1 MIIDMDDN
9 LKHYGMPRRSG
20 RYPWG
25 SGEDPYQSEQDT
37 FLKDVTEL
45 QKNGMSEVDI
55 AKKHNMSTTELR
67 SRISIAKN
75 EAKKRDY
82 YEAIK
87 LRNKGMSYQAI
98 ADKLGM
104 PNESSVRS
112 LLAPSRQ
119 EKLESIS
126 KTADILKKSVDEKG
140 YIDVGLGVETTIGVS
155 STKMNTA
162 IKKLEDE
169 GYIITNIPVE
179 QLGTGKNTTV
189 KVLMKKPEGA
199 SDSDISRKAFAL
211 AAQNKDKISLPMG
224 YIEHETG
231 KTKYGLDPIQSIDK
245 SRVLIRYAEDGGIK
259 KDGVIELRRNVSDLD
274 LGASRYAQVRIGVDG
289 THYLK
294 GMAMY
299 TDHIPDGYDIIFN
312 TNKPKGTPM
321 LGPKDNT
328 VLKPMKNDPD
338 NPFGAAIKPGGQKG
352 AINIVNE
359 EGDWNEWSKTLSSQ
373 VLSKQSPQ
381 LAKRQLGIIADQRK
395 DEYNDIMHIANP
407 TIRRKLLVS
416 FADGCDKDAIDLKA
430 AALPRQSTHVILP
443 IPNMKP
449 NEIYAPKYQNGEEVV
464 LIRYPHAGPFEI
476 PRLIVNNKQKDAR
489 RLIFNAADAVG
500 IHPSVAERLSGA
512 DFDGDSVTVIPT
524 KNQKIKTANALS
536 GLKDFEPKIR
546 YAKYDGMPEVGV
558 PKKNGGDGF
567 NKGMQMGSVSNLITD
582 MELHG
587 ADEKE
592 LARAVRHS
600 MVVIDAEKHQL
611 NWKQSEID
619 NGIKELKKKYQGRE
633 NAGAST
639 LISKAKGMKNVD
651 ERKEW
656 FLSEDTINPDGS
668 KKYRNTNRT
677 YINRNGKEVKYIQ
690 TITKMGDTDDAF
702 TLSSGTRMESIYA
715 THANALK
722 QLANQARKSAVIL
735 KPEKRSNSA
744 KEIYANEIISV
755 RNKIGAILSN
765 RPLERQAMLKSNVR
779 LYQKMKDNDTKLS
792 KDQKSKLRN
801 QLLNQARAEVGSI
814 SKRDRNIDLTDRE
827 WEAIMAN
834 AFSGNE
840 LHQIVENIDLDILK
854 KHATPRDERSIP
866 ASKQSLI
873 NSMNSNGYSL
883 AEIADRVG
891 VSPSTVQKYISR

>member
-259 KDGVIELRRNVSDLD
+259 KDGVIELRRNVGDLD

-289 THYLK
+289 THYFPLVVFRNGNK
-294 GMAMY
+294 TFSPY
-299 TDHIPDGYDIIFN
+299 TVTSNLVFVKYKESIFYLFILFNVIPRINYDFDFIWIRFRMFYIQIKFEKLFVPLFQISLHGGCDNIQLSGIFN
-312 TNKPKGTPM
+312 R
-321 LGPKDNT
+321 
-328 VLKPMKNDPD
+328 
-338 NPFGAAIKPGGQKG
+338 F
-352 AINIVNE
+352 
-359 EGDWNEWSKTLSSQ
+359 
-373 VLSKQSPQ
+373 
-381 LAKRQLGIIADQRK
+381 
-395 DEYNDIMHIANP
+395 
-407 TIRRKLLVS
+407 
-416 FADGCDKDAIDLKA
+416 
-430 AALPRQSTHVILP
+430 
-443 IPNMKP
+443 
-449 NEIYAPKYQNGEEVV
+449 
-464 LIRYPHAGPFEI
+464 
-476 PRLIVNNKQKDAR
+476 
-489 RLIFNAADAVG
+489 
-500 IHPSVAERLSGA
+500 
-512 DFDGDSVTVIPT
+512 
-524 KNQKIKTANALS
+524 
-536 GLKDFEPKIR
+536 
-546 YAKYDGMPEVGV
+546 
-558 PKKNGGDGF
+558 
-567 NKGMQMGSVSNLITD
+567 
-582 MELHG
+582 
-587 ADEKE
+587 
-592 LARAVRHS
+592 
-600 MVVIDAEKHQL
+600 
-611 NWKQSEID
+611 
-619 NGIKELKKKYQGRE
+619 
-633 NAGAST
+633 
-639 LISKAKGMKNVD
+639 
-651 ERKEW
+651 
-656 FLSEDTINPDGS
+656 
-668 KKYRNTNRT
+668 
-677 YINRNGKEVKYIQ
+677 
-690 TITKMGDTDDAF
+690 
-702 TLSSGTRMESIYA
+702 
-715 THANALK
+715 
-722 QLANQARKSAVIL
+722 
-735 KPEKRSNSA
+735 
-744 KEIYANEIISV
+744 
-755 RNKIGAILSN
+755 
-765 RPLERQAMLKSNVR
+765 
-779 LYQKMKDNDTKLS
+779 
-792 KDQKSKLRN
+792 
-801 QLLNQARAEVGSI
+801 
-814 SKRDRNIDLTDRE
+814 
-827 WEAIMAN
+827 
-834 AFSGNE
+834 
-840 LHQIVENIDLDILK
+840 
-854 KHATPRDERSIP
+854 
-866 ASKQSLI
+866 
-873 NSMNSNGYSL
+873 
-883 AEIADRVG
+883 
-891 VSPSTVQKYISR
+891 